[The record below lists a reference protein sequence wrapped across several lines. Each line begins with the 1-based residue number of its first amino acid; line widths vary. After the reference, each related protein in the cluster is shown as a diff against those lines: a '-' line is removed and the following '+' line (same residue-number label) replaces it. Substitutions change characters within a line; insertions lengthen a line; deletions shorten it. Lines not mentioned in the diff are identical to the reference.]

1 MYKIKRVYQA
11 PEKEDNFRILVDRL
25 WPRGLSK
32 EKARVDL
39 WLKEIAPSNELRKWF
54 GHDPER
60 YNGFKN
66 KYLDELKDKE
76 ELIKQLRSIEKI
88 HHTITL
94 LYSAKDEEHNNAVVL
109 LELLKNP
116 EKSYKVFQELLD
128 LR

>member
-1 MYKIKRVYQA
+1 
-11 PEKEDNFRILVDRL
+11 
-25 WPRGLSK
+25 
-32 EKARVDL
+32 VDL

>member
-109 LELLKNP
+109 LELLKKTR
-116 EKSYKVFQELLD
+116 EKL
-128 LR
+128 

>member
-128 LR
+128 FR

>member
-11 PEKEDNFRILVDRL
+11 PENEDNFRILVDRL

-60 YNGFKN
+60 FNGFKN

-94 LYSAKDEEHNNAVVL
+94 LYSAMGEEHNNAVVL
-109 LELLKNP
+109 LELLKKP
-116 EKSYKVFQELLD
+116 REKL
-128 LR
+128 

>member
-1 MYKIKRVYQA
+1 
-11 PEKEDNFRILVDRL
+11 
-25 WPRGLSK
+25 
-32 EKARVDL
+32 VDL

-109 LELLKNP
+109 LELLKKP
-116 EKSYKVFQELLD
+116 REKL
-128 LR
+128 